1 MSMIIYYKR
10 KNLNAQLIY
19 GIISL
24 LFGITGF
31 ISDTKSFF
39 IIAWLLL
46 GLVQI
51 GTWYYKQKYQYLNIE
66 ENRLTKNAL
75 FPKSVA
81 FNELS
86 AIRKYKNSFLLES
99 KNQSIR
105 IHKDIIATDSFYKL
119 TDLLNKIELKPQQA
133 QA

>member
-1 MSMIIYYKR
+1 MIIYYKR

-66 ENRLTKNAL
+66 ENELPKTL
-75 FPKSVA
+75 FFQKV
-81 FNELS
+81 
-86 AIRKYKNSFLLES
+86 
-99 KNQSIR
+99 
-105 IHKDIIATDSFYKL
+105 
-119 TDLLNKIELKPQQA
+119 
-133 QA
+133 